1 MENTFDLKKFLVE
14 NKLTNNSRIL
24 EETDKGNKITPSDIE
39 KLAQDPKIQALANKL
54 VTNHRKTA
62 EKVLDFVQS
71 KLGISIDTVVNES
84 LESLTQNDLN
94 TAIAKGISMAGE
106 SESEVVSEI
115 TDDQFEWLMSLGGT
129 VVAGISSIV
138 VALVATNPFIA
149 TLGLATAAVAC
160 LVALAIAIAN
170 IIRARLEVLGMLE

>member
-1 MENTFDLKKFLVE
+1 MEDTFDLKKFLVE

-24 EETDKGNKITPSDIE
+24 EETDKGSTITPSDIQ
-39 KLAQDPKIQALANKL
+39 KLAQDPKIQALANKI
-54 VTNHRKTA
+54 VTNHHKTA

-71 KLGISIDTVVNES
+71 KLGISIDTAVNES

-94 TAIAKGISMAGE
+94 TAIAKGMAMAGE
-106 SESEVVSEI
+106 SESEIVSEI
-115 TDDQFEWLMSLGGT
+115 TDDQFKWLWSLGGV
-129 VVAGISSIV
+129 VVAGITNLV

-149 TLGLATAAVAC
+149 SLGLASAAVAC

-170 IIRARLEVLGMLE
+170 IIRKRLGAIW

>member
-24 EETDKGNKITPSDIE
+24 EETGKDSKITPSDIE
-39 KLAQDPKIQALANKL
+39 KLAQNPKIQALANKI

-71 KLGISIDTVVNES
+71 KLGINIDTAVNES

-94 TAIAKGISMAGE
+94 TAIAKGKAMAGE
-106 SESEVVSEI
+106 SESEIVSEI
-115 TDDQFEWLMSLGGT
+115 TDDQFDWLMSLGGT
-129 VVAGISSIV
+129 VVAGISSLV

-149 TLGLATAAVAC
+149 TLGLAAAAVAC

-170 IIRARLEVLGMLE
+170 IIRTVLETDELN

>member
-94 TAIAKGISMAGE
+94 TAIAKGKAMAGE
-106 SESEVVSEI
+106 SESEIVSEI

-129 VVAGISSIV
+129 VVAGISSLV
-138 VALVATNPFIA
+138 VTLVATNPFIA

-170 IIRARLEVLGMLE
+170 IIRAALEADELK

>member
-14 NKLTNNSRIL
+14 NRLTNNSRIL
-24 EETDKGNKITPSDIE
+24 EETDKVNKITPSDIQ

-71 KLGISIDTVVNES
+71 KLGISVDTVVNES
-84 LESLTQNDLN
+84 LESLTQNDLDI
-94 TAIAKGISMAGE
+94 AINKGIAMAGE
-106 SESEVVSEI
+106 SESEIVSEI
-115 TDDQFEWLMSLGGT
+115 TDDQFEWIASLGGT
-129 VVAGISSIV
+129 VVAGISSLV

-170 IIRARLEVLGMLE
+170 LIRRALVLLQLQT